1 MSTVLLT
8 LEIRYEQDVVL
19 TRQRVRQ
26 IAALIGFDAQDQT
39 RIATA
44 VSEMARNAFQYTGGG
59 RVEFR
64 LEGQSPQSFLIII
77 RDQGQG
83 IPQLEDVLQGR
94 YQSETG
100 AGRGIV
106 GARQLMDQFQ
116 IESLPGRGTTV
127 VLAKQL
133 PRQVAAL
140 NSQQI
145 TNIVNEL
152 VQRSPQNPYEEV
164 QQQNQELLQALAEL
178 RKREEQ
184 LTQLNRELEDTNRG
198 VVALYTEL
206 DEKADSLKRANELK
220 TRFLS
225 NMSHEF
231 RTPLNSIMS
240 LTRLLM
246 DRTDGDL
253 TSEQEKQ
260 VTFIRKS
267 AAGLSDLV
275 NDLLDLAKVEAGKTA
290 VHLSTFEVD
299 ELFATLRGMLRPLLE
314 HNSSVS
320 LIFEEPID
328 IPAIHSDEGKVAQI
342 LRNFISNALKYTE
355 HGEVRVSAVRA
366 GDHVVLSVADTGIG
380 ISPQDL
386 ERIFEDF
393 IQIESHL
400 QKRVKGTGLG
410 LPLSRKLAELLGGDV
425 AVTSTPGNGSTFS
438 ATIPLV
444 YPHLPE
450 GVPVAQPD
458 WQFDPQRSPV
468 LVVEDHAETLFT
480 YEKYLEGSTYQL
492 IPARTL
498 EHASQVLAQVQPVAI
513 VLDIL
518 LEGENTWSLLTQLKQ
533 DPATRSIPVLVMSVV
548 DNERQTRNLGADA
561 FLVKPVD
568 RLSLLKQLNMLIN
581 QNQQQKLLLID
592 DDLVARYL
600 LKQQLSQLLPHIPLS
615 ILEASNGYEG
625 IRLAQ
630 SEQPQAIILDL
641 VMPEMSGIEVLDQL
655 KQQPATS
662 SIPVIINTSQLLEG
676 EESQILAERTV
687 AILSKEN
694 SSAEVAIAKL
704 QEALIKAGL
713 VLEAGGI
720 EHD

>member
-8 LEIRYEQDVVL
+8 LELCYEQDVVL

-44 VSEMARNAFQYTGGG
+44 VSEIARNAFQYAGGG
-59 RVEFR
+59 RAEFC

-77 RDQGQG
+77 RDKGKG
-83 IPQLEDVLQGR
+83 IPNLEEILQGR
-94 YQSETG
+94 YQSQTG
-100 AGRGIV
+100 IGLGIV

-116 IESLPGRGTTV
+116 IESVPGRGTTV
-127 VLAKQL
+127 VLAKHL
-133 PRQVAAL
+133 PRHIAPLNAQQVG
-140 NSQQI
+140 
-145 TNIVNEL
+145 NIVDEL
-152 VQRSPQNPYEEV
+152 VQRSPQNPFEEV
-164 QQQNQELLQALAEL
+164 QQQNQELLRALEEL
-178 RKREEQ
+178 RKREDQ

-240 LTRLLM
+240 LTRLLI
-246 DRTDGDL
+246 DRVDGDL
-253 TSEQEKQ
+253 SEEQEKQ
-260 VTFIRKS
+260 VGFIRKA

-290 VHLSTFEVD
+290 VHLSKFEVD

-320 LIFEEPID
+320 LIFEEPTD
-328 IPAIHSDEGKVAQI
+328 IPVICSDEGKVAQI

-355 HGEVRVSAVRA
+355 QGEVRVAAVRTS
-366 GDHVVLSVADTGIG
+366 DRVILSVTDTGIG
-380 ISPQDL
+380 LSPQNL

-393 IQIESHL
+393 IQVESHL

-410 LPLSRKLAELLGGDV
+410 LPLSRKLAELLGGEIS
-425 AVTSTPGNGSTFS
+425 VTSTLGVGSTFS
-438 ATIPLV
+438 ALLPLV
-444 YPHLPE
+444 YPHAVEATPTPQAE
-450 GVPVAQPD
+450 
-458 WQFDPQRSPV
+458 WHFDPQRSPL
-468 LVVEDHAETLFT
+468 LVVEDHLETLFT
-480 YEKYLEGSTYQL
+480 YEKYFEGSTYQL

-498 EHASQVLAQVQPVAI
+498 EQAHQVLGQVQPTAI
-513 VLDIL
+513 ILDIL
-518 LEGENTWSLLTQLKQ
+518 LEGESTWEFLAQLKQ
-533 DPATRSIPVLVMSVV
+533 DAATRHIPILVISVV
-548 DNERQTRNLGADA
+548 DNEKQTKVLGADA

-568 RLSLLKQLNMLIN
+568 RLLLLNQLNTLIKHN
-581 QNQQQKLLLID
+581 QPQKLLLID

-600 LKQQLSQLLPHIPLS
+600 LKQRLSQTPLN
-615 ILEASNGYEG
+615 ILEASGGREG

-630 SEQPQAIILDL
+630 VEQPQAIVLDL
-641 VMPEMSGIEVLDQL
+641 VMPEISGIEVLDQL
-655 KQQPATS
+655 KRDSLTQ
-662 SIPVIINTSQLLEG
+662 SIPVIINTSQRLEG
-676 EESQILAERTV
+676 EEHQRLAAQAV

-694 SSAEVAIAKL
+694 LSEEIAIANL
-704 QEALIKAGL
+704 REALMKAG
-713 VLEAGGI
+713 VALEAGGT
-720 EHD
+720 EHG